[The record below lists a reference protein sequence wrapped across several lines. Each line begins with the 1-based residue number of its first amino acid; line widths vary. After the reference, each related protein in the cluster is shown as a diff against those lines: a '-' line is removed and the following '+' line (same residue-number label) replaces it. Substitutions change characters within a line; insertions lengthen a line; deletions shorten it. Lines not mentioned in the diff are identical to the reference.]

1 MSAALTLQHDYFS
14 SFSQSDNNCFLALS
28 LPSPSFLLKLFSKI
42 FRPLCLASGHLPLR
56 GGIQSPIRQSV
67 MWPLDSINSLLT
79 LRKYF
84 QVYQDGVRNVNVV
97 FIFRHVTL
105 PVVTCLL
112 LAVTIPYVIAA
123 GIIPLIGKTYNQE
136 CIKSP
141 S

>member
-1 MSAALTLQHDYFS
+1 MRAALTLHHDYFS
-14 SFSQSDNNCFLALS
+14 SFSQSDNCFLALS

-42 FRPLCLASGHLPLR
+42 FRPLCLASSHLPLH

-67 MWPLDSINSLLT
+67 MWPLDSVNSLLT

-123 GIIPLIGKTYNQE
+123 GIIPMIGKTYNQE
-136 CIKSP
+136 CMKSP